1 MKLHFPDTLTNIVL
15 SLLVE
20 DQVSNLEFPN
30 ALDAQTSTL
39 DLDTI
44 CYFRNIISIAFK
56 SFKLQTPVTEITL
69 NGIIHVYQ
77 KMWLQVWFPAHIWI
91 IAAFI
96 ILAS

>member
-44 CYFRNIISIAFK
+44 
-56 SFKLQTPVTEITL
+56 
-69 NGIIHVYQ
+69 
-77 KMWLQVWFPAHIWI
+77 
-91 IAAFI
+91 
-96 ILAS
+96 